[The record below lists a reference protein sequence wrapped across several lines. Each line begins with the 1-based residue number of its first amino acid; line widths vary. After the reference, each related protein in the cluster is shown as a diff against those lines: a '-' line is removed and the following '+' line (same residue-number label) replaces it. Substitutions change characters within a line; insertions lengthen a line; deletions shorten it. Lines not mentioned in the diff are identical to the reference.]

1 MSQRNSRPTS
11 GRQKKKILKEKIIGV
26 FNQNTTQPLNYKQ
39 ISSRLG
45 LKDESQP
52 KQILD
57 ILDEL
62 LKSGQLTEVQRG
74 KYRFKVKGAYI
85 TGTVQITRSG
95 SAWITSD
102 EVKEEIYINS
112 RNLNRALNGD
122 KVKVHLYGR
131 KEGQR
136 MVGEIVEILEQ
147 RQRTFVGTLERSSGY
162 YFLIPDNRD
171 MPYDIFIHPKNL
183 KGAEEGQKVVARIT
197 EWPPSAKNPFG
208 EVIDVLGTAGLHETE
223 THAILAEFE
232 LPYKFTEEVLKAAE
246 MINGEITP
254 EIIASRRDFRQVPTF
269 TIDPADAK
277 DFDDAL
283 SIRKLENGNWE
294 VGVHIADVSHYVRPH
309 SIIDKEA
316 LARGT
321 SVYLVDRVVPMLPE
335 RLSNELCSL
344 QPNQDRLCFSAV
356 VEMNEK
362 AEVLGKW
369 FGRTIIHSDRR
380 FSYEEAQSI
389 IETGEGDMKEEV
401 LQLYKLGGILRNIR
415 FSTGSFSFERVE
427 VKFHLD
433 EKGKPIGVYFK
444 EAKEANWLIEEFMLL
459 ANKLVAEKIGR
470 VKKGQ
475 RPKTFVY
482 RIHDRPDPEK
492 LQGFANFIRQ
502 FGYSIKT
509 ASHKAIAESMNLLIN
524 QVNGKNEQYVIE
536 SLAIRTMAKAKYST
550 NNIGHYGLSFDF
562 YTHFT
567 SPIRRYPDLMVH
579 RLLDQYLAG
588 EPSENQG
595 RYEDLCIHSSQM
607 EERAVNAE
615 RASVKYKQVEFMQ
628 DKIGQAFEGIIS
640 GISEW
645 GFFVELSE
653 NHCEGMIPMRDLD
666 DDFYEY
672 DEKNYALGGLH
683 TRKRFTIGQKVTVEI
698 ARTNL
703 AKRQLDFR
711 LFDPE

>member
-1 MSQRNSRPTS
+1 MSQRNSRPDS
-11 GRQKKKILKEKIIGV
+11 GRDKKKILKGKILGI

-45 LKDESQP
+45 LTDESQR
-52 KQILD
+52 KLILD

-62 LKSGQLTEVQRG
+62 LKSGQVTEPQRG
-74 KYRFKVKGAYI
+74 KYRLKVRGAYI
-85 TGTVQITRSG
+85 TGTVQMTRSG
-95 SAWITSD
+95 SAWINSE
-102 EVKEEIYINS
+102 EVKEEVYINS

-122 KVKVHLYGR
+122 KVKVYLFGR

-147 RQRTFVGTLERSSGY
+147 RERTFVGTIERSAGY

-197 EWPPSAKNPFG
+197 DWPQGAKNPFG
-208 EVIDVLGTAGLHETE
+208 EVVDVLGVAGLHETE

-232 LPYKFTEEVLKAAE
+232 LPYKFSPEVIKAAE

-254 EIIASRRDFRQVPTF
+254 DIIASRRDFRGVPTF

-283 SIRKLENGNWE
+283 SIRPLPNGNWE

-309 SIIDKEA
+309 SVIDKEA

-344 QPNQDRLCFSAV
+344 QPNQDRLTFSAV
-356 VEMNEK
+356 VEMTDK
-362 AEVLGKW
+362 AEVLECW

-380 FSYEEAQSI
+380 FSYEEAQAI
-389 IETGEGDMKEEV
+389 IETGEGDMKEQV

-415 FSTGSFSFERVE
+415 FSQGSFSFERVE
-427 VKFHLD
+427 VKFNLD

-444 EAKEANWLIEEFMLL
+444 EAKDSNWLIEEFMLL
-459 ANKLVAEKIGR
+459 ANKKVAEKIGR

-509 ASHKAIAESMNLLIN
+509 ASHKAIAESMNQLMGL
-524 QVNGKNEQYVIE
+524 VNGKNEQYIIE

-550 NNIGHYGLSFDF
+550 NNIGHYGLSFDH

-579 RLLDQYLAG
+579 RLLDRYLAG
-588 EPSENQG
+588 ESSENQNK
-595 RYEDLCIHSSQM
+595 YEEFCIHSSQM

-615 RASVKYKQVEFMQ
+615 RASVKYKQVEFLQ
-628 DKIGQAFEGIIS
+628 EKIGQAFEGIIS

-645 GFFVELSE
+645 GFFVELTE
-653 NHCEGMIPMRDLD
+653 NHCEGMVPMRDLD

-672 DEKNYALGGLH
+672 DEKNYALVGLH
-683 TRKRFTIGQKVTVEI
+683 TRKRFTIGQKVNVEI
-698 ARTNL
+698 ARANL

-711 LFDPE
+711 LV

>member
-1 MSQRNSRPTS
+1 
-11 GRQKKKILKEKIIGV
+11 
-26 FNQNTTQPLNYKQ
+26 
-39 ISSRLG
+39 
-45 LKDESQP
+45 
-52 KQILD
+52 
-57 ILDEL
+57 
-62 LKSGQLTEVQRG
+62 
-74 KYRFKVKGAYI
+74 
-85 TGTVQITRSG
+85 
-95 SAWITSD
+95 
-102 EVKEEIYINS
+102 
-112 RNLNRALNGD
+112 
-122 KVKVHLYGR
+122 
-131 KEGQR
+131 
-136 MVGEIVEILEQ
+136 
-147 RQRTFVGTLERSSGY
+147 
-162 YFLIPDNRD
+162 
-171 MPYDIFIHPKNL
+171 
-183 KGAEEGQKVVARIT
+183 
-197 EWPPSAKNPFG
+197 
-208 EVIDVLGTAGLHETE
+208 
-223 THAILAEFE
+223 
-232 LPYKFTEEVLKAAE
+232 
-246 MINGEITP
+246 
-254 EIIASRRDFRQVPTF
+254 
-269 TIDPADAK
+269 
-277 DFDDAL
+277 
-283 SIRKLENGNWE
+283 
-294 VGVHIADVSHYVRPH
+294 
-309 SIIDKEA
+309 
-316 LARGT
+316 
-321 SVYLVDRVVPMLPE
+321 
-335 RLSNELCSL
+335 
-344 QPNQDRLCFSAV
+344 
-356 VEMNEK
+356 
-362 AEVLGKW
+362 
-369 FGRTIIHSDRR
+369 
-380 FSYEEAQSI
+380 
-389 IETGEGDMKEEV
+389 
-401 LQLYKLGGILRNIR
+401 
-415 FSTGSFSFERVE
+415 
-427 VKFHLD
+427 
-433 EKGKPIGVYFK
+433 
-444 EAKEANWLIEEFMLL
+444 
-459 ANKLVAEKIGR
+459 

-672 DEKNYALGGLH
+672 DEKNYALVGLH

>member
-45 LKDESQP
+45 LKDESQR

-672 DEKNYALGGLH
+672 DEKNYALVGLH